1 MDPVRLFSDTFGVDY
16 SAAAYL
22 VGALSS
28 IPVAYLHRFI
38 GPPALRHVYAA
49 VSGVLLSLIS
59 FTPDVLLHFILAAAF
74 TLVVMRTQRS
84 ICGLV
89 TFIGTFAHLIA
100 CHVIFMS
107 DDARR
112 TGRVD
117 FTGTLTI
124 VAIKLTSLAMD
135 YQDGLK
141 ALKDDAKRAKDGE
154 KPESE
159 QPSRDDRR
167 KAEKRAR
174 VIREMPSLVEFL
186 GYLFCCGQHLLGP
199 WFDYQSYDDWTHRR
213 GVWSPSVRSPSP
225 IPPFLRVLVQ
235 GSLAAAVFLL
245 IFPHLDLSLA
255 TDPARFFVLPF
266 LRRLLLVFHATLVT
280 RWRCY
285 IVWSIAEAAMVAGG
299 LGFSGWVAKPSAAAG
314 GGGAAAAAT
323 AAGGPVVAPSAAGG
337 GAADTTAAA
346 AAAAAAASAANSA
359 AAGEGAA
366 DEHDG
371 KENHAERNGVSTG
384 QAAAAAA
391 ADGGQVMMGGRVM
404 MGELVNKQ
412 GGSTAGVKGSAV
424 SGEKKRSHA
433 ATPAAPAA
441 PTPVTASAAATATAS
456 PAAAP
461 TTAAAAATR
470 TDADDAP
477 ECSRAERQV
486 AASGAER
493 QVASWDRARNVNIL
507 GMELASTGADV
518 AKNWNISF
526 STWLR
531 IYVYERLEA
540 MPRKSALFNLLFTF
554 FISAI
559 SHGLNP
565 GDLIGFAHWALMIAG
580 VASHLPLVAASSP
593 GLAASPR
600 CLAAALPLPTS
611 LLTTPAPPHPPSP
624 PWFLFPPLAFLCTSF
639 IIYNLLSLSWCSFV
653 QVMTFQHTVQ
663 AYRGLYYYGTLVPV
677 MLIVAGNFIRTPRP
691 RGAKK
696 SLKTE

>member
-346 AAAAAAASAANSA
+346 AAAAAAAASAANSA

-412 GGSTAGVKGSAV
+412 GGSTAGVKGSA
-424 SGEKKRSHA
+424 
-433 ATPAAPAA
+433 
-441 PTPVTASAAATATAS
+441 
-456 PAAAP
+456 
-461 TTAAAAATR
+461 
-470 TDADDAP
+470 
-477 ECSRAERQV
+477 V

-580 VASHLPLVAASSP
+580 SRVIYRWSRPLAQGSLPRRAAS
-593 GLAASPR
+593 
-600 CLAAALPLPTS
+600 
-611 LLTTPAPPHPPSP
+611 LLH
-624 PWFLFPPLAFLCTSF
+624 FLYVLLCINYAGFGFS
-639 IIYNLLSLSWCSFV
+639 
-653 QVMTFQHTVQ
+653 VMTFQHTVQ

>member
-135 YQDGLK
+135 YQDGRK

-174 VIREMPSLVEFL
+174 VIRKMPSLVEFL

-235 GSLAAAVFLL
+235 GLLAAAVFLL

-255 TDPARFFVLPF
+255 TDPARFFALPF
-266 LRRLLLVFHATLVT
+266 LRRLLLVFHATL
-280 RWRCY
+280 
-285 IVWSIAEAAMVAGG
+285 
-299 LGFSGWVAKPSAAAG
+299 
-314 GGGAAAAAT
+314 
-323 AAGGPVVAPSAAGG
+323 
-337 GAADTTAAA
+337 
-346 AAAAAAASAANSA
+346 
-359 AAGEGAA
+359 
-366 DEHDG
+366 
-371 KENHAERNGVSTG
+371 
-384 QAAAAAA
+384 
-391 ADGGQVMMGGRVM
+391 
-404 MGELVNKQ
+404 
-412 GGSTAGVKGSAV
+412 
-424 SGEKKRSHA
+424 
-433 ATPAAPAA
+433 
-441 PTPVTASAAATATAS
+441 
-456 PAAAP
+456 
-461 TTAAAAATR
+461 
-470 TDADDAP
+470 
-477 ECSRAERQV
+477 V

-531 IYVYERLEA
+531 IYVYERLES

-580 VASHLPLVAASSP
+580 SRVIYRWSRPLAQGSLPRHAASLLHFLYVLLCINYAGFGFSVS
-593 GLAASPR
+593 ACAS
-600 CLAAALPLPTS
+600 
-611 LLTTPAPPHPPSP
+611 
-624 PWFLFPPLAFLCTSF
+624 
-639 IIYNLLSLSWCSFV
+639 
-653 QVMTFQHTVQ
+653 
-663 AYRGLYYYGTLVPV
+663 
-677 MLIVAGNFIRTPRP
+677 
-691 RGAKK
+691 
-696 SLKTE
+696 

>member
-1 MDPVRLFSDTFGVDY
+1 
-16 SAAAYL
+16 
-22 VGALSS
+22 
-28 IPVAYLHRFI
+28 
-38 GPPALRHVYAA
+38 
-49 VSGVLLSLIS
+49 
-59 FTPDVLLHFILAAAF
+59 
-74 TLVVMRTQRS
+74 
-84 ICGLV
+84 
-89 TFIGTFAHLIA
+89 
-100 CHVIFMS
+100 MS

-186 GYLFCCGQHLLGP
+186 GCGP
-199 WFDYQSYDDWTHRR
+199 RR
-213 GVWSPSVRSPSP
+213 CAPPRPSRPSSACSSKAHWQQP
-225 IPPFLRVLVQ
+225 SSSSSSRT
-235 GSLAAAVFLL
+235 
-245 IFPHLDLSLA
+245 LDLSLA

-266 LRRLLLVFHATLVT
+266 LRRLLLVFHATL
-280 RWRCY
+280 
-285 IVWSIAEAAMVAGG
+285 
-299 LGFSGWVAKPSAAAG
+299 
-314 GGGAAAAAT
+314 
-323 AAGGPVVAPSAAGG
+323 
-337 GAADTTAAA
+337 
-346 AAAAAAASAANSA
+346 
-359 AAGEGAA
+359 
-366 DEHDG
+366 
-371 KENHAERNGVSTG
+371 
-384 QAAAAAA
+384 
-391 ADGGQVMMGGRVM
+391 
-404 MGELVNKQ
+404 
-412 GGSTAGVKGSAV
+412 
-424 SGEKKRSHA
+424 
-433 ATPAAPAA
+433 
-441 PTPVTASAAATATAS
+441 
-456 PAAAP
+456 
-461 TTAAAAATR
+461 
-470 TDADDAP
+470 
-477 ECSRAERQV
+477 V

-531 IYVYERLEA
+531 ICNAKE
-540 MPRKSALFNLLFTF
+540 SALFNLLFTF

-559 SHGLNP
+559 SHGLNLGDLIGFAHWALMIAGSRVIYRWPFPLSQSSLGLNP

-580 VASHLPLVAASSP
+580 SRVIYRWSRPLAQGSLPRRAAS
-593 GLAASPR
+593 
-600 CLAAALPLPTS
+600 
-611 LLTTPAPPHPPSP
+611 LLH
-624 PWFLFPPLAFLCTSF
+624 FLYVLLCINYAGFGFS
-639 IIYNLLSLSWCSFV
+639 
-653 QVMTFQHTVQ
+653 VMTFQHTVQ

>member
-1 MDPVRLFSDTFGVDY
+1 MRAMDPVRLFSDTFGVDY

-28 IPVAYLHRFI
+28 IPFAYLHRFI

-74 TLVVMRTQRS
+74 TLVVMRTQRR

-159 QPSRDDRR
+159 QPSGDDRR

-174 VIREMPSLVEFL
+174 VIKEMPSLVEFL

-213 GVWSPSVRSPSP
+213 GVWSPAVRSPSP
-225 IPPFLRVLVQ
+225 IPPFLRVLMQ
-235 GSLAAAVFLL
+235 SALAAAVFLL

-255 TDPARFFVLPF
+255 TDPARFFALPF

-285 IVWSIAEAAMVAGG
+285 I
-299 LGFSGWVAKPSAAAG
+299 
-314 GGGAAAAAT
+314 
-323 AAGGPVVAPSAAGG
+323 
-337 GAADTTAAA
+337 
-346 AAAAAAASAANSA
+346 
-359 AAGEGAA
+359 
-366 DEHDG
+366 
-371 KENHAERNGVSTG
+371 
-384 QAAAAAA
+384 
-391 ADGGQVMMGGRVM
+391 
-404 MGELVNKQ
+404 
-412 GGSTAGVKGSAV
+412 GGSTAAVKGSAV
-424 SGEKKRSHA
+424 SGEKKRAHA
-433 ATPAAPAA
+433 ATAAAPAPA
-441 PTPVTASAAATATAS
+441 

-461 TTAAAAATR
+461 ATGAATGAATR

-477 ECSRAERQV
+477 ACSRAGRQV

-580 VASHLPLVAASSP
+580 SRVIYRWTRPLPQGSLRRRVASFLHFLYV
-593 GLAASPR
+593 
-600 CLAAALPLPTS
+600 
-611 LLTTPAPPHPPSP
+611 LLCINYAGFGFS
-624 PWFLFPPLAFLCTSF
+624 
-639 IIYNLLSLSWCSFV
+639 
-653 QVMTFQHTVQ
+653 VMTLQHTVQ
-663 AYRGLYYYGTLVPV
+663 AYRGLYYYGTIVPV
-677 MLIVAGNFIRTPRP
+677 VLILAGNFIRTARAK
-691 RGAKK
+691 GGKK

>member
-74 TLVVMRTQRS
+74 TLIVMRTQRR

-141 ALKDDAKRAKDGE
+141 SLKDDAKRAKDGE
-154 KPESE
+154 KPESD
-159 QPSRDDRR
+159 QPTGDDRK

-235 GSLAAAVFLL
+235 GALAAAVFLL

-255 TDPARFFVLPF
+255 TDPARFFALPF

-299 LGFSGWVAKPSAAAG
+299 LGFSGWVTKP
-314 GGGAAAAAT
+314 AAAAA
-323 AAGGPVVAPSAAGG
+323 AAPAVPAVAA

-346 AAAAAAASAANSA
+346 AAPAADTTVATAAPAADADGA

-371 KENHAERNGVSTG
+371 KENHAERNGGTSVGDG
-384 QAAAAAA
+384 QADAAAGAN
-391 ADGGQVMMGGRVM
+391 GGRVM

-412 GGSTAGVKGSAV
+412 RGSKAGLKGSAV
-424 SGEKKRSHA
+424 SGEKKRAIA
-433 ATPAAPAA
+433 ATPAA
-441 PTPVTASAAATATAS
+441 PTPVTAPAPAPATGAAT
-456 PAAAP
+456 
-461 TTAAAAATR
+461 AAATR

-477 ECSRAERQV
+477 ACSRAGRQV

-580 VASHLPLVAASSP
+580 SRVIYRWTRPLAQGSLRRRVAS
-593 GLAASPR
+593 
-600 CLAAALPLPTS
+600 
-611 LLTTPAPPHPPSP
+611 LLH
-624 PWFLFPPLAFLCTSF
+624 FLYVLLCINYAGFGFS
-639 IIYNLLSLSWCSFV
+639 
-653 QVMTFQHTVQ
+653 VMTFQHTVQ
-663 AYRGLYYYGTLVPV
+663 AYRGLYYYGTIVPV
-677 MLIVAGNFIRTPRP
+677 VLILAGNFIRTPRP
-691 RGAKK
+691 RGSKK

>member
-346 AAAAAAASAANSA
+346 AAAAAAAASAANSA

-433 ATPAAPAA
+433 ATPAAPAAPAA

-580 VASHLPLVAASSP
+580 SRVIYRWSRPLAQGSLPRRAAS
-593 GLAASPR
+593 
-600 CLAAALPLPTS
+600 
-611 LLTTPAPPHPPSP
+611 LLH
-624 PWFLFPPLAFLCTSF
+624 FLYVLLCINYAGFGFS
-639 IIYNLLSLSWCSFV
+639 
-653 QVMTFQHTVQ
+653 VMTFQHTVQ

>member
-299 LGFSGWVAKPSAAAG
+299 LGFSGWVA
-314 GGGAAAAAT
+314 
-323 AAGGPVVAPSAAGG
+323 
-337 GAADTTAAA
+337 
-346 AAAAAAASAANSA
+346 
-359 AAGEGAA
+359 
-366 DEHDG
+366 
-371 KENHAERNGVSTG
+371 
-384 QAAAAAA
+384 
-391 ADGGQVMMGGRVM
+391 
-404 MGELVNKQ
+404 
-412 GGSTAGVKGSAV
+412 
-424 SGEKKRSHA
+424 
-433 ATPAAPAA
+433 
-441 PTPVTASAAATATAS
+441 
-456 PAAAP
+456 
-461 TTAAAAATR
+461 
-470 TDADDAP
+470 
-477 ECSRAERQV
+477 
-486 AASGAER
+486 ASGAER

-580 VASHLPLVAASSP
+580 SRVIYRWSRPLAQGSLPRRAAS
-593 GLAASPR
+593 
-600 CLAAALPLPTS
+600 
-611 LLTTPAPPHPPSP
+611 LLH
-624 PWFLFPPLAFLCTSF
+624 FLYVLLCINYAGFGFS
-639 IIYNLLSLSWCSFV
+639 
-653 QVMTFQHTVQ
+653 VMTFQHTVQ

>member
-1 MDPVRLFSDTFGVDY
+1 
-16 SAAAYL
+16 
-22 VGALSS
+22 
-28 IPVAYLHRFI
+28 
-38 GPPALRHVYAA
+38 
-49 VSGVLLSLIS
+49 
-59 FTPDVLLHFILAAAF
+59 
-74 TLVVMRTQRS
+74 
-84 ICGLV
+84 
-89 TFIGTFAHLIA
+89 
-100 CHVIFMS
+100 MS

-141 ALKDDAKRAKDGE
+141 ALKDDAKRAE
-154 KPESE
+154 
-159 QPSRDDRR
+159 RR
-167 KAEKRAR
+167 RETRERAA
-174 VIREMPSLVEFL
+174 
-186 GYLFCCGQHLLGP
+186 
-199 WFDYQSYDDWTHRR
+199 
-213 GVWSPSVRSPSP
+213 VWSPSVRSPSP

-299 LGFSGWVAKPSAAAG
+299 LGFSGW
-314 GGGAAAAAT
+314 
-323 AAGGPVVAPSAAGG
+323 
-337 GAADTTAAA
+337 
-346 AAAAAAASAANSA
+346 
-359 AAGEGAA
+359 
-366 DEHDG
+366 
-371 KENHAERNGVSTG
+371 
-384 QAAAAAA
+384 
-391 ADGGQVMMGGRVM
+391 
-404 MGELVNKQ
+404 
-412 GGSTAGVKGSAV
+412 
-424 SGEKKRSHA
+424 
-433 ATPAAPAA
+433 
-441 PTPVTASAAATATAS
+441 
-456 PAAAP
+456 
-461 TTAAAAATR
+461 
-470 TDADDAP
+470 
-477 ECSRAERQV
+477 V

-580 VASHLPLVAASSP
+580 SRVIYRWSRPLAQGSLPRRAASLLHFLYVLLCINYAGFGFSTAR
-593 GLAASPR
+593 AAVEHR
-600 CLAAALPLPTS
+600 MCVCLHVPSYPFS
-611 LLTTPAPPHPPSP
+611 QHPAPPHPPSP